1 MAKHAE
7 IKLKILPTAMWIA
20 GEAPYP
26 FNFSCNP
33 LLVLINV
40 FSGWGEECRVG
51 KIMFIKDRLV
61 NKVAKDLLPLFEIGD
76 FHSDTPI
83 RDIIPAALD
92 ALKDRG
98 LPARMNL
105 AGLVSKKA
113 RLLSEKATSGCSEQ
127 RTFSKSAI
135 DRLRIDSI
143 FP

>member
-1 MAKHAE
+1 
-7 IKLKILPTAMWIA
+7 
-20 GEAPYP
+20 
-26 FNFSCNP
+26 
-33 LLVLINV
+33 
-40 FSGWGEECRVG
+40 
-51 KIMFIKDRLV
+51 MFIKDRLV
-61 NKVAKDLLPLFEIGD
+61 NEVAKDLLPLFEIGD